1 MSQTRQTVLF
11 PSTEIVWFRISIG
24 KSNDLV
30 TVKHLRVW
38 ERIHWE
44 STFQEVQKPSSCIV
58 FLGTIAGRLYWR
70 SSNMGSTV
78 YSPGKRNDDHTSHY
92 SRGPIQK
99 PIRHKENNNASNR
112 KSHPF
117 IPEQLVKRR
126 WLALILLD
134 HNTQHLKG

>member
-1 MSQTRQTVLF
+1 MLQTRQTVLF

-44 STFQEVQKPSSCIV
+44 STFQEVQKPSSCIL
-58 FLGTIAGRLYWR
+58 FLGTIAGRFYWR

-99 PIRHKENNNASNR
+99 PSVIKKTTMPRIENHTLLFRNN
-112 KSHPF
+112 
-117 IPEQLVKRR
+117 
-126 WLALILLD
+126 WLRE
-134 HNTQHLKG
+134 GGSP